1 MVTPEYV
8 NELLTIPASRRGDKI
23 GRFTITL
30 KLDY

>member
-8 NELLTIPASRRGDKI
+8 NELLTIPASRRDDKI

-30 KLDY
+30 KLD